1 MVCPIAQVATVQ
13 LAAWTQ
19 TYLQVQWAAGWQF
32 GFPEAGWGF
41 APNTFV
47 ITSISPQLGTGI
59 FPDFGLSRIAPRHQR
74 QRIVQF
80 VKIPGSSRALSG
92 VPW

>member
-1 MVCPIAQVATVQ
+1 MACSIAQVATVQ

-19 TYLQVQWAAGWQF
+19 TYLQVQRAASWQF

-47 ITSISPQLGTGI
+47 ITSISPQLAQAYFPTLAYLGPRRGI
-59 FPDFGLSRIAPRHQR
+59 
-74 QRIVQF
+74 
-80 VKIPGSSRALSG
+80 KGSESSNL
-92 VPW
+92 